1 MPCVNIALLGR
12 FEVRLDDQRVDAFGY
27 DKVRAL
33 LAYLACEADHIVSRE
48 FLAGLLWPDYPE
60 QRARQNLSQALF
72 TLRKA
77 MADDRDSPSFLH
89 VTRRSV
95 QFTCTDCCRL
105 DVGGFESLLAACRTH
120 AHRDLQS
127 CGACVERLSEAALLY
142 RGDFLGAFSLPDSP
156 LFEEWVLVQ
165 RERLNHKVMQALEE
179 LAGAYM
185 ARGEFGRALEYARR
199 QLVLNP
205 WRESAHRQVIRAL
218 ALSGQRQ
225 EALAQYETC
234 CAILMEDLG
243 VKPEP
248 ETVALC
254 QEIRAGRLS
263 VRVGTSAEPPE
274 AGVREDEMQD
284 AVISRGPLHN
294 LPVQLSPFVGRASEL
309 DALCRTLQD
318 PACRL
323 LSLVGPGGSGKTRLA
338 LEGAKLQLSHFQ
350 HGVYLVPLAALDSRE
365 GVVPKIAESIGLV
378 LRATNSVETQ
388 LADYL
393 RQKNMLLIL
402 DSFEQA
408 LDGLDVVLSLLQAAP
423 DLKIVL
429 TSRVR
434 TNAQGEMLFFVAGL
448 TAWNGATRDADPHHS
463 DAVKLFATGAK
474 RNDPAFE
481 LAPANV
487 GSVRQ
492 ICSLV
497 RGMPLAILLAA
508 SWVPILSTAEIADH
522 LVDELES
529 NVDFLRADW
538 QDVPARQRSLRAV
551 LDHTWRLL
559 TIREQ
564 AVVQAL
570 SVFRGGFTYTTAR
583 QVVGITLWELRAL
596 VNKSFV
602 CCPVDGR
609 YEIHEL
615 TRQYVARK
623 LSQAPEAHRA
633 VCAQHSAV
641 YIKLLRSWAMGL
653 RGAEQQAVLAKMRY
667 EVENARLAW
676 LWALESNMDEGLSPA
691 FQGLCLFYE
700 LRVRYEEGLS
710 LCRATVAAGDAS
722 DIGVSL
728 PLLRSC
734 ALTWWARL
742 ERLLGHTDVARSL
755 LEGALASVASAAE
768 PDCDPCT
775 VHAFI
780 LLQLGEIAIV
790 SDRDRALDHN
800 RTALALYREAGDD
813 WGAANALS
821 AMAFVAH
828 QTSRYDQASAWNQ
841 EALDLRIDLG
851 DRRGI
856 ADTYIWLGYN
866 SLRRGSVEEGVALIR
881 RGTSIRR
888 ETGDKGGVALATY
901 QLGTALIW
909 AGELEQSLTLLE
921 QSVELYQD
929 LGIGYDLAYSTI
941 FLGSVKGFLG
951 DCDGAIATLSTGL
964 QLARDMGFQR
974 ETNFALFGLGG
985 VALMQGSYV
994 EAERF
999 LCESIAGYRAL
1010 GQRDE
1015 MSWSLAMSAY
1025 VSRFQGATAPAWAN
1039 LREALEIGVELHT
1052 FMTVVYGLPIL
1063 ALLLCDQ
1070 GDVAT
1075 AVEVQAMLWQFP
1087 LVRNARWFDDVA
1099 FQHIRAAAEA
1109 IDPEVIEAS
1118 RKRGEHRD
1126 PYVAA
1131 ADFLEDLP
1139 MFGDAVVQ
1147 PSVHH

>member
-1 MPCVNIALLGR
+1 MPCVSISLLGR
-12 FEVRLDDQRVDAFGY
+12 FEVNLDGQRVDAFGY

-33 LAYLACEADHIVSRE
+33 LAYLACEADHFVSRE
-48 FLAGLLWPDYPE
+48 SLAGLLWPDYPE

-95 QFTCTDCCRL
+95 QFTCTDGCCL
-105 DVGGFESLLAACRTH
+105 DVAGFESLLTTCRAH
-120 AHRDLQS
+120 AHRDVRS
-127 CGACVERLSEAALLY
+127 CDGCLERLSKAVQLY
-142 RGDFLGAFSLPDSP
+142 RGDFMGAFSLPDSP

-179 LAGAYM
+179 LAGAYV

-199 QLVLNP
+199 QVVLNP

-234 CAILMEDLG
+234 CAVLVEDLG

-248 ETVALC
+248 ETVALY
-254 QEIRAGRLS
+254 QEIRDGRLS
-263 VRVGTSAEPPE
+263 VRIVASQAPPRTGT
-274 AGVREDEMQD
+274 REGEIQD
-284 AVISRGPLHN
+284 AVMSRGPLHN
-294 LPVQLSPFVGRASEL
+294 LPVQLSPFVGRTSEL
-309 DALCRTLQD
+309 DGLCRTLQD

-338 LEGAKLQLSHFQ
+338 LEAAKLQLAHFQ

-378 LRATNSVETQ
+378 LRATTSVETQ

-393 RQKNMLLIL
+393 RQKSMLLIL

-408 LDGLDVVLSLLQAAP
+408 LDGLGVVLLLLQAAP

-434 TNAQGEMLFFVAGL
+434 TNAQGEMLFYVAGL
-448 TAWNGATRDADPHHS
+448 TVWNGAVQDAGPHYS
-463 DAVKLFATGAK
+463 DAVRLFTTGAK
-474 RNDPAFE
+474 RNHPGFE
-481 LAPANV
+481 LAPGNV
-487 GSVRQ
+487 GSVRL

-497 RGMPLAILLAA
+497 RGMPLSILLAA

-522 LVDELES
+522 LTDKLGS

-551 LDHTWRLL
+551 LDHSWRLL

-570 SVFRGGFTYTTAR
+570 SVFRGGFTHPVAR
-583 QVVGITLWELRAL
+583 QVVGVTLWELRAL
-596 VNKSFV
+596 VNKSIV
-602 CCPVDGR
+602 CRLVDGR

-641 YIKLLRSWAMGL
+641 YIKLLRSWATGL
-653 RGAEQQAVLAKMRY
+653 RGAEQQAVLAKMQH

-676 LWALESNMDEGLSPA
+676 LWALESNIDEGLSPA
-691 FQGLCLFYE
+691 FQGLCLFHE

-710 LCRATVAAGDAS
+710 LCRATVAAADAS
-722 DIGVSL
+722 DTGVSL
-728 PLLRSC
+728 PMLRIC
-734 ALTWWARL
+734 ALTWRARF
-742 ERLLGHTDVARSL
+742 ERLLGRTDVAMPL
-755 LEGALASVASAAE
+755 LEEVLASVASAAE
-768 PDCDPCT
+768 PGCDRCT

-780 LLQLGEIAIV
+780 LVQLGEIAAV
-790 SDRDRALDHN
+790 SDRDQALDHYKA
-800 RTALALYREAGDD
+800 ALALYREAGDD

-828 QTSRYDQASAWNQ
+828 QTSRYDQASTWNQ
-841 EALDLRIDLG
+841 EALDLRTDLG

-856 ADTYIWLGYN
+856 ADTQIWLGYN
-866 SLRRGSVEEGVALIR
+866 SLRRGSVEAGVDLIR

-888 ETGDKGGVALATY
+888 EIGDKGGVALATY
-901 QLGTALIW
+901 QLGAALIW
-909 AGELEQSLTLLE
+909 VGELEQSLTLLE

-929 LGIGYDLAYSTI
+929 LGIRYDLAYSTV
-941 FLGSVKGFLG
+941 FLGNVKGLLG
-951 DCDGAIATLSTGL
+951 DYDGATATLSAGL

-974 ETNFALFGLGG
+974 EISFALLGLGG

-999 LCESIAGYRAL
+999 LCESVAGYRAL

-1015 MSWSLAMSAY
+1015 MSWSLALSAY
-1025 VSRFQGATAPAWAN
+1025 VSRLQGATAPAWRS

-1052 FMTVVYGLPIL
+1052 FMTIVCGLPIV

-1075 AVEVQAMLWQFP
+1075 AVEIQAMLWQFP
-1087 LVRNARWFDDVA
+1087 LVRNARWFDDLA
-1099 FQHIRAAAEA
+1099 FQHIRVAAELL
-1109 IDPEVIEAS
+1109 DPEVAEAS

-1131 ADFLEDLP
+1131 ADFLEELP
-1139 MFGDAVVQ
+1139 VFGDAVA
-1147 PSVHH
+1147 